1 MFKKIGFEYKITL
14 AYLIIGG
21 LWILFSDQILQ
32 TLIQEINLL
41 THFQTFKGWF
51 YVLATAVLFF
61 IFLRKHLSTLRST
74 ELELAQHKNNL
85 EVLVHEKTKD
95 LDMAIDKLR
104 SVNVV
109 LQEKNHVI
117 ETQNDELK
125 KTLHELKEAQSQLL
139 HADKM
144 ASLGIMTAGIA
155 HEINNPL
162 NYIMGG
168 VTGLENYLS
177 EEELSNEKI
186 ILFINSIKVGSDRV
200 SSIVSGLNQ
209 MSRSV
214 ETYDEKCDI
223 HNIIENCLLIIH
235 SQLKNRIEVVKN
247 YSEKPLVTSGNV
259 GQLHQ
264 VFSNIL
270 LNAGQA
276 IKNKGVVTISTEVVD
291 NKVLI
296 QISDSGC
303 GIPEENLARVTDP
316 FFTTKEPG
324 EGTGLG
330 LSIVYNLVQAHKG
343 SLKFESEEN
352 KGTNVSIYLPINP
365 S

>member
-1 MFKKIGFEYKITL
+1 MNKIGFEYKITF
-14 AYLIIGG
+14 AYLVIGG
-21 LWILFSDQILQ
+21 LWILFSDQILF
-32 TLIQEINLL
+32 LFINDSNLL

-61 IFLRKHLSTLRST
+61 IFLRKHLRTLRST
-74 ELELAQHKNNL
+74 ELELEHHKNNL
-85 EVLVHEKTKD
+85 EILVLEKTKD
-95 LDMAIDKLR
+95 LDKAVEKL
-104 SVNVV
+104 SSINNI
-109 LQEKNHVI
+109 LQEKNRVI
-117 ETQNDELK
+117 EIQNEELK
-125 KTLHELKEAQSQLL
+125 KTLQNLKEAQSQLL

-168 VTGLENYLS
+168 VTGLESYLS
-177 EEELSNEKI
+177 EEELNNKKI
-186 ILFINSIKVGSDRV
+186 ALFIHSIKVGVERV

-209 MSRSV
+209 MSRNV

-235 SQLKNRIEVVKN
+235 NQLKNRIMVVKH
-247 YSEKPLVTSGNV
+247 YSEKPLITSGNV

-270 LNAGQA
+270 LNASQA
-276 IKNKGVVTISTEVVD
+276 IKQEGTIDIITEVLD
-291 NKVLI
+291 NKVMI

-343 SLKFESEEN
+343 SLKFESEVN
-352 KGTNVSIYLPINP
+352 KGTRVSIFLPVK
-365 S
+365 SS